1 MVTMHNRQRLLSADL
16 ERECLRD
23 EAERYRAQR
32 RRECPQPAEA
42 CTEIGA
48 DDDDQLA
55 AARGVVWG
63 VVAAL
68 AIWCALAL
76 AALAVW
82 GSS

>member
-42 CTEIGA
+42 CTELGA
-48 DDDDQLA
+48 DTGDDLA
-55 AARGVVWG
+55 AGEGLVWG
-63 VVAAL
+63 VLAGLLLWAAVAL
-68 AIWCALAL
+68 IG
-76 AALAVW
+76 LAVW
-82 GSS
+82 F